1 MNKNELLIAGAGTGK
16 TTYLIEEA
24 LKIKNKRVLITTY
37 TINCRNEIESKIIN
51 KIGYIPNNIVIQTW
65 FSFLL
70 EHGIRPY
77 KKILGIKEV
86 NGIHFVEGKSGLKY
100 KTTKGF
106 PVYYG
111 ENEFENYYFDTNKRI
126 YTDKLSKLVIK
137 INEKSEGLVIDRI
150 SKIYDYIFI
159 DEVQDMVGYDLKI
172 IKSMLCTQSNIK
184 LVGDPRQNI
193 YNTHHAEMY
202 KKYSNGSIDDFL
214 TNECKNIECEIDGKS
229 LTTCYRCFKDII
241 NFVNIFYQEYG
252 ALKSIEKP
260 KDEHQGVFIIAKE
273 DVDRYLKKYN
283 PIQLIYDSRT
293 KINSNYRSTTYGKS
307 KGATYE
313 RVLLYPTGEFKKY
326 LKGKKCKIDGIT
338 KNKLY
343 VAMTR
348 PAKSLTFVC
357 DDLDNIFNLKKGI

>member
-1 MNKNELLIAGAGTGK
+1 MNKNKLLIAGAGTGK
-16 TTYLIEEA
+16 TTYLIEES
-24 LKIKNKRVLITTY
+24 LKVQDKRVLITTY

-65 FSFLL
+65 FSFLM

-77 KKILGIKEV
+77 KKILGINEV
-86 NGIHFVEGKSGLKY
+86 AGIHFVEGKSGLKY
-100 KTTKGF
+100 KSSKGF

-111 ENEFENYYFDTNKRI
+111 ENEFDNYYFDINKKI

-137 INEKSEGLVIDRI
+137 INEKAKGLVIDRI
-150 SKIYDYIFI
+150 SKIYEYIFI
-159 DEVQDMVGYDLKI
+159 DEVQDMVGYDLEI
-172 IKSMLCTQSNIK
+172 IKSMLSTQSNIK
-184 LVGDPRQNI
+184 LVGDPRQNV

-202 KKYSNGSIDDFL
+202 KKYSNGNIDDFL
-214 TNECKNIECEIDGKS
+214 INECKNIEYEIDDKS
-229 LTTCYRCFKDII
+229 LTTCYRCYKDII
-241 NFVNIFYQEYG
+241 NFVNVFYQEYG
-252 ALKSIEKP
+252 ALKSIEKD
-260 KDEHQGVFIIAKE
+260 KDKHQGVFIITKK
-273 DVDRYLKKYN
+273 DVDEYLEIYN

-293 KINSNYRSTTYGKS
+293 KINQNYRSTSYGKS

-326 LKGKKCKIDGIT
+326 LKGQKCKIDGIT

-348 PAKSLTFVC
+348 AEKSLAFVC
-357 DDLDNIFNLKKGI
+357 DDLDNFFNFKNGI